1 MIDTI
6 KNNLLHYQ
14 PKYLG
19 SDLPQAGVL
28 IAVTNEIEPKVILT
42 RRAKTLSSHGGEV
55 AFPGGKRDE
64 SDADIIFTALRE
76 AHEEIDLKPSQV
88 DIIGRMDESLSLHR
102 LQVTPCV
109 GVISPDAKLQANLD
123 ELDCIFKV
131 PLSFF
136 LDDNNRC
143 DHIEAYRS
151 KARFAPCFL
160 FDDFLIWGLTSYMLM
175 DFLNVSLNADI
186 ALKPRPNY

>member
-14 PKYLG
+14 PKLLN
-19 SDLPQAGVL
+19 SRLPQAGVL
-28 IAVTNEIEPKVILT
+28 IAITDENEPKVILT

-55 AFPGGKRDE
+55 AFPGGKRDK
-64 SDADIIFTALRE
+64 SDSDIVFTALRE
-76 AHEEIDLKPSQV
+76 AHEEIDLEPAQV
-88 DIIGRMDESLSLHR
+88 NVLGRMDESVSLHR

-109 GVISPDAKLQANLD
+109 GVIPANIKLQANLD
-123 ELDCIFKV
+123 ELDSIFKV

-143 DHIEAYRS
+143 DHLEDYRL

-160 FDDFLIWGLTSYMLM
+160 FDDYLIWGLTSYMLM
-175 DFLNVSLNADI
+175 DFLNVSLSAEI
-186 ALKPRPNY
+186 ALKPRPKH